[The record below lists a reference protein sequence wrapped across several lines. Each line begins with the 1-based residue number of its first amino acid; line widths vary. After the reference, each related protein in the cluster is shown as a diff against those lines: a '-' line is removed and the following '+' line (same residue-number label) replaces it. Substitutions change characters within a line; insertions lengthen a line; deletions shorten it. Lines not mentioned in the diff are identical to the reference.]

1 MTSDIERGS
10 EKVIFFFANLVL
22 PTICHLLASVEAVE
36 PGPVVYWIFFLIFL
50 ITWITGPH
58 HCAWLLLLVIVLLL
72 SSPCY
77 L

>member
-36 PGPVVYWIFFLIFL
+36 PGPVVFVKDI
-50 ITWITGPH
+50 
-58 HCAWLLLLVIVLLL
+58 
-72 SSPCY
+72 
-77 L
+77 